1 VNTSLAEPTLTVA
14 QFSSLY
20 VEKADFLK
28 LDNLTVAY
36 NFDMNEGSFIQAA
49 QLSANVQNAFV
60 ITSYTGID
68 PEPSLVDGGNIVA
81 SGPVTGGNVLA
92 PGIDRR
98 TNYFTARTITL
109 GLNINF

>member
-1 VNTSLAEPTLTVA
+1 
-14 QFSSLY
+14 
-20 VEKADFLK
+20 
-28 LDNLTVAY
+28 
-36 NFDMNEGSFIQAA
+36 
-49 QLSANVQNAFV
+49 V

>member
-1 VNTSLAEPTLTVA
+1 M
-14 QFSSLY
+14 Y
-20 VEKADFLK
+20 VEKADFFK

-36 NFDMNEGSFIQAA
+36 NFNIAEGSFITGA

-60 ITSYTGID
+60 ITNYTGTD
-68 PEPSLVDGGNIVA
+68 PEPALVDPGSYSGGNFVP
-81 SGPVTGGNVLA
+81 GQGDVLA

-98 TNYFTARTITL
+98 INYFSSRTVTL